1 MAEAGLL
8 PGYLI
13 VGSDELKSS
22 RAVERMRDRLERSGM
37 AEFNLDERDMAKDPQ
52 VDDIIASL
60 NTFPMG
66 SEFRLVILANCDKL
80 PKAVSEPLVEY
91 FSDPSPTTKAV
102 SEPLVEYFSDP
113 SPTTVCLV
121 VATSLA
127 KNTRLYK
134 AIKKLGD
141 KAVIDCAPKK
151 AWEMPPQVVKMAAA
165 HGKAMGVP
173 AAEALVARAG
183 ENTRMLD
190 NEVKKLAAIVSG
202 PEITLADVERHV
214 MRTAEVKP
222 WEFLN
227 AVAAR
232 DAVKS
237 LELLDLQPAKSEV
250 RLWSLLV
257 TRLRELIIAKALD
270 ARGQGAQLAAE
281 LGVQGWQVKNHL
293 SWARRWRM
301 EELVAA
307 LSQAAEVELALKGS
321 RDSEHGGARRGALA
335 GRRGRAC
342 AQGVARQ
349 RALAPHV
356 GHRHDAPRALIPRR
370 ASRAAFRG

>member
-1 MAEAGLL
+1 MAGQGLL

-22 RAVERMRDRLERSGM
+22 RAVERMRARLGKSGM
-37 AEFNLDERDMAKDPQ
+37 VEFNLDERDMTKDPQ
-52 VDDIIASL
+52 VDDIVASL
-60 NTFPMG
+60 NTFPMEA
-66 SEFRLVILANCDKL
+66 EFRLVILTNCDKL
-80 PKAVSEPLVEY
+80 PKAMSEPLVEY
-91 FSDPSPTTKAV
+91 FAN
-102 SEPLVEYFSDP
+102 P

-121 VATSLA
+121 VATTLA

-141 KAVIDCAPKK
+141 KAIIDCAPKK
-151 AWEMPPQVVKMAAA
+151 TWEMPPQVVKMAAA
-165 HGKAMGVP
+165 HGKAMGLP
-173 AAEALVARAG
+173 AAEALVARSG

-190 NEVKKLAAIVSG
+190 NELKKLASMVTGS
-202 PEITLADVERHV
+202 EITLADIERHV

-232 DAVKS
+232 DLVRS
-237 LELLDLQPAKSEV
+237 LELLKLQPAKSEV

-257 TRLRELIIAKALD
+257 TRLRELIIAKSLD
-270 ARGQGAQLAAE
+270 TRGQGSQLATT

-301 EELVAA
+301 DELLEA
-307 LSQAAEVELALKGS
+307 LSQAIEVELALKGS
-321 RDSEHGGARRGALA
+321 RDSELAL
-335 GRRGRAC
+335 RMW
-342 AQGVARQ
+342 V
-349 RALAPHV
+349 
-356 GHRHDAPRALIPRR
+356 ISMT
-370 ASRAAFRG
+370 SR

>member
-1 MAEAGLL
+1 MAGQGLL

-22 RAVERMRDRLERSGM
+22 RAVERMRARLGKSGM
-37 AEFNLDERDMAKDPQ
+37 VEFNLDERDMTKDPQ
-52 VDDIIASL
+52 VDDIVASL

-66 SEFRLVILANCDKL
+66 AEFRLVILTNCDKL
-80 PKAVSEPLVEY
+80 PKAMSEPLVEY
-91 FSDPSPTTKAV
+91 FAN
-102 SEPLVEYFSDP
+102 P

-121 VATSLA
+121 VATTLA

-141 KAVIDCAPKK
+141 KAIIDCAPKK
-151 AWEMPPQVVKMAAA
+151 TWEMPPQVVKMAAA
-165 HGKAMGVP
+165 HGKAMGLP
-173 AAEALVARAG
+173 AAEALVARSG

-190 NEVKKLAAIVSG
+190 NELKKLASMVTGS
-202 PEITLADVERHV
+202 EITLADIERHV

-232 DAVKS
+232 DLVRS
-237 LELLDLQPAKSEV
+237 LELLKLQPAKSEV

-257 TRLRELIIAKALD
+257 TRLRELIIAKSLD
-270 ARGQGAQLAAE
+270 TRGQGSQLATT
-281 LGVQGWQVKNHL
+281 LGIQGWQVKNHL

-301 EELVAA
+301 DELLEA
-307 LSQAAEVELALKGS
+307 LSQAIEVELALKGS
-321 RDSEHGGARRGALA
+321 RDSELAL
-335 GRRGRAC
+335 RMW
-342 AQGVARQ
+342 V
-349 RALAPHV
+349 
-356 GHRHDAPRALIPRR
+356 ISMT
-370 ASRAAFRG
+370 SR

>member
-1 MAEAGLL
+1 MSDTGLL

-22 RAVERMRDRLERSGM
+22 HAVERMRSRLEKTGM
-37 AEFNLDERDMAKDPQ
+37 AEFNLDECDMAKDPQ
-52 VDDIIASL
+52 IDDIIASL

-66 SEFRLVILANCDKL
+66 AEFRLVILTNCDKL

-91 FSDPSPTTKAV
+91 FSN
-102 SEPLVEYFSDP
+102 P

-134 AIKKLGD
+134 AIKKLGA
-141 KAVIDCAPKK
+141 KAIIECAPKK
-151 AWEMPPQVVKMAAA
+151 TWEMPPQVVKMAAA
-165 HGKAMGVP
+165 HGKSMGIP
-173 AAEALVARAG
+173 AAEALVARSG

-190 NEVKKLAAIVSG
+190 NELKKLASMVEG

-232 DAVKS
+232 DLARS
-237 LELLDLQPAKSEV
+237 LELLALQPAKSEV

-257 TRLRELIIAKALD
+257 TRLRELIIAKSLD
-270 ARGQGAQLAAE
+270 ARGQGSQLAST
-281 LGVQGWQVKNHL
+281 LGAQSWQVKNHL
-293 SWARRWRM
+293 GWARRWRM
-301 EELVAA
+301 DELLDA
-307 LSQAAEVELALKGS
+307 LTHAVDVELALKGS
-321 RDSEHGGARRGALA
+321 RDSELALRMWVISMTRRNG
-335 GRRGRAC
+335 
-342 AQGVARQ
+342 
-349 RALAPHV
+349 
-356 GHRHDAPRALIPRR
+356 
-370 ASRAAFRG
+370 

>member
-1 MAEAGLL
+1 MAGQGLL

-22 RAVERMRDRLERSGM
+22 RAVERMRARLGKSGM
-37 AEFNLDERDMAKDPQ
+37 VEFNLDERDMTKDPQ
-52 VDDIIASL
+52 VDDIVASL

-66 SEFRLVILANCDKL
+66 AEFRLVILTNCDKL
-80 PKAVSEPLVEY
+80 PKAMSEPLVEY
-91 FSDPSPTTKAV
+91 FAN
-102 SEPLVEYFSDP
+102 P

-121 VATSLA
+121 VATTLA

-141 KAVIDCAPKK
+141 KAIIDCAPKK
-151 AWEMPPQVVKMAAA
+151 TWEMPPQVVKMAAA
-165 HGKAMGVP
+165 HGKAMGLP
-173 AAEALVARAG
+173 AAEALVARSG

-190 NEVKKLAAIVSG
+190 NELKKLASMVTGS
-202 PEITLADVERHV
+202 EITLADIERHV

-232 DAVKS
+232 DLVRS
-237 LELLDLQPAKSEV
+237 LELLKLQPAKSEV

-257 TRLRELIIAKALD
+257 TRLRELIIAKSLD
-270 ARGQGAQLAAE
+270 TRGQGSQLATT

-301 EELVAA
+301 DELLEA
-307 LSQAAEVELALKGS
+307 LSRAIEVELALKGS
-321 RDSEHGGARRGALA
+321 RDSELAL
-335 GRRGRAC
+335 RMW
-342 AQGVARQ
+342 V
-349 RALAPHV
+349 
-356 GHRHDAPRALIPRR
+356 ISMT
-370 ASRAAFRG
+370 SR

>member
-1 MAEAGLL
+1 M
-8 PGYLI
+8 
-13 VGSDELKSS
+13 GSDELKSS
-22 RAVERMRDRLERSGM
+22 RAVERMRARLEKSGM
-37 AEFNLDERDMAKDPQ
+37 VEFNLDERDMTKDPQ
-52 VDDIIASL
+52 IDDIVASL

-66 SEFRLVILANCDKL
+66 AEFRLVILTNCDKL
-80 PKAVSEPLVEY
+80 PKAMSEPLVEY
-91 FSDPSPTTKAV
+91 FAN
-102 SEPLVEYFSDP
+102 P

-141 KAVIDCAPKK
+141 KAIIDCAPKK
-151 AWEMPPQVVKMAAA
+151 TWEMPPQVVKMAAA
-165 HGKAMGVP
+165 HGKAMGFP
-173 AAEALVARAG
+173 AAEALVARSG

-190 NEVKKLAAIVSG
+190 NELKKLASMVTGS
-202 PEITLADVERHV
+202 EITLADIERHV

-232 DAVKS
+232 DLVRS
-237 LELLDLQPAKSEV
+237 LELLKLQPAKSEV

-257 TRLRELIIAKALD
+257 TRLRELIIAKSLD
-270 ARGQGAQLAAE
+270 TRGQGSQLATT

-301 EELVAA
+301 DELLEA
-307 LSQAAEVELALKGS
+307 LSQAIEVELALKGS
-321 RDSEHGGARRGALA
+321 RDSELAL
-335 GRRGRAC
+335 RMW
-342 AQGVARQ
+342 V
-349 RALAPHV
+349 
-356 GHRHDAPRALIPRR
+356 ISMT
-370 ASRAAFRG
+370 SR

>member
-1 MAEAGLL
+1 MAGQGLL

-22 RAVERMRDRLERSGM
+22 RAVERMRARLEKSGM
-37 AEFNLDERDMAKDPQ
+37 VEFNLDERDMTKDPQ
-52 VDDIIASL
+52 VDDIVASL

-66 SEFRLVILANCDKL
+66 AEFRLVILTNCDKL
-80 PKAVSEPLVEY
+80 PKAMSEPLVEY
-91 FSDPSPTTKAV
+91 FAN
-102 SEPLVEYFSDP
+102 P

-121 VATSLA
+121 VATTLA

-141 KAVIDCAPKK
+141 KAIIDCAPKK
-151 AWEMPPQVVKMAAA
+151 TWELPSQVVKMAAA
-165 HGKAMGVP
+165 HGKAMGLP
-173 AAEALVARAG
+173 AAEALVARSG

-190 NEVKKLAAIVSG
+190 NELKKLASMVTGS
-202 PEITLADVERHV
+202 EITLADIERHV

-232 DAVKS
+232 DLVRS
-237 LELLDLQPAKSEV
+237 LELLKLQPAKSEV

-257 TRLRELIIAKALD
+257 TRLRELIIAKSLD
-270 ARGQGAQLAAE
+270 TRGQGSQLATT

-301 EELVAA
+301 DELLEA
-307 LSQAAEVELALKGS
+307 LSQAIEVELALKGS
-321 RDSEHGGARRGALA
+321 RDSELAL
-335 GRRGRAC
+335 RMW
-342 AQGVARQ
+342 V
-349 RALAPHV
+349 
-356 GHRHDAPRALIPRR
+356 ISMT
-370 ASRAAFRG
+370 SR

>member
-1 MAEAGLL
+1 MAGQGLL

-22 RAVERMRDRLERSGM
+22 RAVERMRARLGKSGM
-37 AEFNLDERDMAKDPQ
+37 VEFNLDERDMTKDPQ
-52 VDDIIASL
+52 VDDIVASL

-66 SEFRLVILANCDKL
+66 AEFRLVILTNCDKL
-80 PKAVSEPLVEY
+80 PKAMSEPLVEY
-91 FSDPSPTTKAV
+91 FAN
-102 SEPLVEYFSDP
+102 P

-121 VATSLA
+121 VATTLA

-141 KAVIDCAPKK
+141 KAIIDCAPKK
-151 AWEMPPQVVKMAAA
+151 TWEMPPQVVKMAAA
-165 HGKAMGVP
+165 HGKAMGLP
-173 AAEALVARAG
+173 AAEALVARSG

-190 NEVKKLAAIVSG
+190 NELKKLASMVTGS
-202 PEITLADVERHV
+202 EITLADIERHV

-222 WEFLN
+222 WGFLN

-232 DAVKS
+232 DLVRS
-237 LELLDLQPAKSEV
+237 LELLKLQPAKSEV

-257 TRLRELIIAKALD
+257 TRLRELIIAKSLD
-270 ARGQGAQLAAE
+270 TRGQGSQLATT

-301 EELVAA
+301 DELLEA
-307 LSQAAEVELALKGS
+307 LSQAIEVELALKGS
-321 RDSEHGGARRGALA
+321 RDSELAL
-335 GRRGRAC
+335 RMW
-342 AQGVARQ
+342 V
-349 RALAPHV
+349 
-356 GHRHDAPRALIPRR
+356 ISMT
-370 ASRAAFRG
+370 SR

>member
-1 MAEAGLL
+1 MAGQVLL

-22 RAVERMRDRLERSGM
+22 RAVERMRARLGKSGM
-37 AEFNLDERDMAKDPQ
+37 VEFNLDERDMTKDPQ
-52 VDDIIASL
+52 VDDIVASL

-66 SEFRLVILANCDKL
+66 AEFRLVILTNCDKL
-80 PKAVSEPLVEY
+80 PKAMSEPLVEY
-91 FSDPSPTTKAV
+91 FAN
-102 SEPLVEYFSDP
+102 P

-121 VATSLA
+121 VATTLA

-141 KAVIDCAPKK
+141 KAIIDCAPKK
-151 AWEMPPQVVKMAAA
+151 TWEMPPQVVKMAAA
-165 HGKAMGVP
+165 HGKAMGLP
-173 AAEALVARAG
+173 AAEALVARSG

-190 NEVKKLAAIVSG
+190 NELKKLASMVTGS
-202 PEITLADVERHV
+202 EITLADIERHV

-232 DAVKS
+232 DLVRS
-237 LELLDLQPAKSEV
+237 LELLKLQPAKSEV

-257 TRLRELIIAKALD
+257 TRLRELIIAKSLD
-270 ARGQGAQLAAE
+270 TRGQGSQLATT

-301 EELVAA
+301 DELLEA
-307 LSQAAEVELALKGS
+307 LSQAIEVELALKGS
-321 RDSEHGGARRGALA
+321 RDSELAL
-335 GRRGRAC
+335 RMW
-342 AQGVARQ
+342 V
-349 RALAPHV
+349 
-356 GHRHDAPRALIPRR
+356 ISMT
-370 ASRAAFRG
+370 SR

>member
-1 MAEAGLL
+1 MAGQGLL

-22 RAVERMRDRLERSGM
+22 RAVERMRARLGKSGIV
-37 AEFNLDERDMAKDPQ
+37 EFNLDERDMTKDPQ
-52 VDDIIASL
+52 VDDIVASL

-66 SEFRLVILANCDKL
+66 AEFRLVILTNCDKL
-80 PKAVSEPLVEY
+80 PKAMSEPLVEY
-91 FSDPSPTTKAV
+91 FAN
-102 SEPLVEYFSDP
+102 P

-121 VATSLA
+121 VATTLA

-141 KAVIDCAPKK
+141 KAIIDCAPKK
-151 AWEMPPQVVKMAAA
+151 TWEMPPQVVKMAAA
-165 HGKAMGVP
+165 HGKAMGLP
-173 AAEALVARAG
+173 AAEALVARSG

-190 NEVKKLAAIVSG
+190 NELKKLASMVTGS
-202 PEITLADVERHV
+202 EITLADIERHV

-232 DAVKS
+232 DLVRS
-237 LELLDLQPAKSEV
+237 LELLKLQPAKSEV

-257 TRLRELIIAKALD
+257 TRLRELIIAKSLD
-270 ARGQGAQLAAE
+270 TRGQGSQLATT

-301 EELVAA
+301 DELLEA
-307 LSQAAEVELALKGS
+307 LSQAIEVELALKGS
-321 RDSEHGGARRGALA
+321 RDSELAL
-335 GRRGRAC
+335 RMW
-342 AQGVARQ
+342 V
-349 RALAPHV
+349 
-356 GHRHDAPRALIPRR
+356 ISMT
-370 ASRAAFRG
+370 SR

>member
-1 MAEAGLL
+1 MAGQGLL

-22 RAVERMRDRLERSGM
+22 RAVERMRARLGKSGM
-37 AEFNLDERDMAKDPQ
+37 VEFNLDERDMTKDPQ
-52 VDDIIASL
+52 VDDIVASL

-66 SEFRLVILANCDKL
+66 AEFRLVILTNCDKL
-80 PKAVSEPLVEY
+80 PKAMSEPLVEY
-91 FSDPSPTTKAV
+91 FAN
-102 SEPLVEYFSDP
+102 P

-121 VATSLA
+121 VATTLA

-141 KAVIDCAPKK
+141 KAIIDCAPKK
-151 AWEMPPQVVKMAAA
+151 TWEMPPQVVKMAAA
-165 HGKAMGVP
+165 HGKAMGLP
-173 AAEALVARAG
+173 AAEALVARSG

-190 NEVKKLAAIVSG
+190 NELKKLASMVTGS
-202 PEITLADVERHV
+202 EITLADIERHV

-232 DAVKS
+232 DLVRS
-237 LELLDLQPAKSEV
+237 LELLKLQPAKSEV

-257 TRLRELIIAKALD
+257 TRLRELIIAKSLD
-270 ARGQGAQLAAE
+270 TRGQGSQLATT

-301 EELVAA
+301 DELLEV
-307 LSQAAEVELALKGS
+307 LSQAIEVELALKGS
-321 RDSEHGGARRGALA
+321 RDSELAL
-335 GRRGRAC
+335 RMW
-342 AQGVARQ
+342 V
-349 RALAPHV
+349 
-356 GHRHDAPRALIPRR
+356 ISMT
-370 ASRAAFRG
+370 SR

>member
-1 MAEAGLL
+1 MAGQGLL

-22 RAVERMRDRLERSGM
+22 RAVERMRARLGKSGM
-37 AEFNLDERDMAKDPQ
+37 VEFNLDERDMTKDPQ
-52 VDDIIASL
+52 VDDIVASL

-66 SEFRLVILANCDKL
+66 AEFRLVILTNCDKL
-80 PKAVSEPLVEY
+80 PKAMSEPLVEY
-91 FSDPSPTTKAV
+91 FAN
-102 SEPLVEYFSDP
+102 P

-121 VATSLA
+121 VATTLA

-141 KAVIDCAPKK
+141 KAIIDCAPKK
-151 AWEMPPQVVKMAAA
+151 TWEMPPQVVKMAAA
-165 HGKAMGVP
+165 HGKAMGLP
-173 AAEALVARAG
+173 AEALVARSG

-190 NEVKKLAAIVSG
+190 NELKKLASMVTGS
-202 PEITLADVERHV
+202 EITLADIERHV

-232 DAVKS
+232 DLVRS
-237 LELLDLQPAKSEV
+237 LELLKLQPAKSEV

-257 TRLRELIIAKALD
+257 TRLRELIIAKSLD
-270 ARGQGAQLAAE
+270 TRGQGSQLATT

-301 EELVAA
+301 DELLEA
-307 LSQAAEVELALKGS
+307 LSQAIEVELALKGS
-321 RDSEHGGARRGALA
+321 RDSELAL
-335 GRRGRAC
+335 RMW
-342 AQGVARQ
+342 V
-349 RALAPHV
+349 
-356 GHRHDAPRALIPRR
+356 ISMT
-370 ASRAAFRG
+370 SR

>member
-52 VDDIIASL
+52 MDDIIASL

-80 PKAVSEPLVEY
+80 P
-91 FSDPSPTTKAV
+91 KAV

-202 PEITLADVERHV
+202 TEITLADVERHV

-257 TRLRELIIAKALD
+257 TRLRELIIARALD

-307 LSQAAEVELALKGS
+307 LSRAAEVELALKGS
-321 RDSEHGGARRGALA
+321 RDSELSLRMWVIDMTRPAR
-335 GRRGRAC
+335 
-342 AQGVARQ
+342 
-349 RALAPHV
+349 
-356 GHRHDAPRALIPRR
+356 
-370 ASRAAFRG
+370 

>member
-1 MAEAGLL
+1 MAGQGLL

-22 RAVERMRDRLERSGM
+22 RAVERMRARLGKSGM
-37 AEFNLDERDMAKDPQ
+37 VEFNLDECDMTKDPQ
-52 VDDIIASL
+52 VDDIVASL

-66 SEFRLVILANCDKL
+66 AEFRLVILTNCDKL
-80 PKAVSEPLVEY
+80 PKAMSEPLVEY
-91 FSDPSPTTKAV
+91 FAN
-102 SEPLVEYFSDP
+102 P

-121 VATSLA
+121 VATTLA

-141 KAVIDCAPKK
+141 KAIIDCAPKK
-151 AWEMPPQVVKMAAA
+151 TWEMPPQVVKMAAA
-165 HGKAMGVP
+165 HGKAMGLP
-173 AAEALVARAG
+173 AAEALVARSG

-190 NEVKKLAAIVSG
+190 NELKKLASMVTGS
-202 PEITLADVERHV
+202 EITLADIERHV

-232 DAVKS
+232 DLVRS
-237 LELLDLQPAKSEV
+237 LELLKLQPAKSEV

-257 TRLRELIIAKALD
+257 TRLRELIIAKSLD
-270 ARGQGAQLAAE
+270 TRGQGSQLATT

-301 EELVAA
+301 DELLEA
-307 LSQAAEVELALKGS
+307 LSQAIEVELALKGS
-321 RDSEHGGARRGALA
+321 RDSELAL
-335 GRRGRAC
+335 RMW
-342 AQGVARQ
+342 V
-349 RALAPHV
+349 
-356 GHRHDAPRALIPRR
+356 ISMT
-370 ASRAAFRG
+370 SR

>member
-1 MAEAGLL
+1 M
-8 PGYLI
+8 
-13 VGSDELKSS
+13 GSDELKSS
-22 RAVERMRDRLERSGM
+22 RAVERMRARLEKSGM
-37 AEFNLDERDMAKDPQ
+37 VEFNLDERDMTKDPQ
-52 VDDIIASL
+52 VDDIVASL

-66 SEFRLVILANCDKL
+66 AEFRLVILTNCDKL
-80 PKAVSEPLVEY
+80 PKAMSEPLVEY
-91 FSDPSPTTKAV
+91 FAN
-102 SEPLVEYFSDP
+102 P

-141 KAVIDCAPKK
+141 KAIIDCAPKK
-151 AWEMPPQVVKMAAA
+151 TWEMPPQVVKMAAA
-165 HGKAMGVP
+165 HGKAMGLP
-173 AAEALVARAG
+173 AAEALVARSG

-190 NEVKKLAAIVSG
+190 NELKKLASMVTGS
-202 PEITLADVERHV
+202 EITLADIDRHV

-232 DAVKS
+232 DLARS
-237 LELLDLQPAKSEV
+237 LELLKLQPAKSEV

-257 TRLRELIIAKALD
+257 TRLRELIIAKSLD
-270 ARGQGAQLAAE
+270 TRGQGSQLAAT

-301 EELVAA
+301 DELLEA
-307 LSQAAEVELALKGS
+307 LSQAIEVELALKGS
-321 RDSEHGGARRGALA
+321 RDSELAL
-335 GRRGRAC
+335 RMW
-342 AQGVARQ
+342 V
-349 RALAPHV
+349 
-356 GHRHDAPRALIPRR
+356 ISMT
-370 ASRAAFRG
+370 SR

>member
-1 MAEAGLL
+1 MAGQGLL

-22 RAVERMRDRLERSGM
+22 RAVERMRARLGKSGM
-37 AEFNLDERDMAKDPQ
+37 VEFNLDERDMTKDPQ
-52 VDDIIASL
+52 VDDIVASL

-66 SEFRLVILANCDKL
+66 AEFRLVILTNCDKL
-80 PKAVSEPLVEY
+80 PKAMSEPLVEY
-91 FSDPSPTTKAV
+91 FAN
-102 SEPLVEYFSDP
+102 P

-121 VATSLA
+121 VATTLA
-127 KNTRLYK
+127 KNARLYK

-141 KAVIDCAPKK
+141 KAIIDCAPKK
-151 AWEMPPQVVKMAAA
+151 TWEMPPQVVKMAAA
-165 HGKAMGVP
+165 HGKAMGLP
-173 AAEALVARAG
+173 AAEALVARSG

-190 NEVKKLAAIVSG
+190 NELKKLASMVTGS
-202 PEITLADVERHV
+202 EITLADIERHV

-232 DAVKS
+232 DLVRS
-237 LELLDLQPAKSEV
+237 LELLKLQPAKSEV

-257 TRLRELIIAKALD
+257 TRLRELIIAKSLD
-270 ARGQGAQLAAE
+270 TRGQGSQLATT

-301 EELVAA
+301 DELLEA
-307 LSQAAEVELALKGS
+307 LSQAIEVELALKGS
-321 RDSEHGGARRGALA
+321 RDSELAL
-335 GRRGRAC
+335 RMW
-342 AQGVARQ
+342 V
-349 RALAPHV
+349 
-356 GHRHDAPRALIPRR
+356 ISMT
-370 ASRAAFRG
+370 SR

>member
-1 MAEAGLL
+1 MAGQGLL

-22 RAVERMRDRLERSGM
+22 RAVERMRARLEKSGM
-37 AEFNLDERDMAKDPQ
+37 VEFNLDERDMTKDPQ
-52 VDDIIASL
+52 IDDIVASL

-66 SEFRLVILANCDKL
+66 AEFRLVILTNCDKL
-80 PKAVSEPLVEY
+80 PKAMSEPLVEY
-91 FSDPSPTTKAV
+91 FAN
-102 SEPLVEYFSDP
+102 P

-134 AIKKLGD
+134 AIKRLGD
-141 KAVIDCAPKK
+141 KAIIDCAPKK
-151 AWEMPPQVVKMAAA
+151 TWEMPPQVVKMAAA
-165 HGKAMGVP
+165 HGKAMGLP
-173 AAEALVARAG
+173 AAEALVARSG

-190 NEVKKLAAIVSG
+190 NELKKLASMVTGS
-202 PEITLADVERHV
+202 EITLADIERHV

-232 DAVKS
+232 DLARS
-237 LELLDLQPAKSEV
+237 LELLKLQPAKSEV

-257 TRLRELIIAKALD
+257 TRLRELIIAKSLD
-270 ARGQGAQLAAE
+270 SRGQGSQLAAT

-301 EELVAA
+301 DELLEA
-307 LSQAAEVELALKGS
+307 LSQAIEVELALKGS
-321 RDSEHGGARRGALA
+321 RDSELAL
-335 GRRGRAC
+335 RMW
-342 AQGVARQ
+342 V
-349 RALAPHV
+349 
-356 GHRHDAPRALIPRR
+356 ISMT
-370 ASRAAFRG
+370 SR

>member
-1 MAEAGLL
+1 MAGQGLL

-22 RAVERMRDRLERSGM
+22 RAVERMRARLEKSGM
-37 AEFNLDERDMAKDPQ
+37 VEFNLDERDMTKDPQ
-52 VDDIIASL
+52 VDDIVASL

-66 SEFRLVILANCDKL
+66 AEFRLVILTNCDKL
-80 PKAVSEPLVEY
+80 PKAMSEPLVEY
-91 FSDPSPTTKAV
+91 FAN
-102 SEPLVEYFSDP
+102 P

-121 VATSLA
+121 VATTLA

-141 KAVIDCAPKK
+141 KAIIDCAPKK
-151 AWEMPPQVVKMAAA
+151 TWELPSQVVKMAAA
-165 HGKAMGVP
+165 HGKAMGLP
-173 AAEALVARAG
+173 AAEALVARSG

-190 NEVKKLAAIVSG
+190 NELKKLASMVTGS
-202 PEITLADVERHV
+202 EITLADIERHV

-232 DAVKS
+232 DLVRS
-237 LELLDLQPAKSEV
+237 LELLKLQPAKSEA

-257 TRLRELIIAKALD
+257 TRLRELIIAKSLD
-270 ARGQGAQLAAE
+270 TRGQGSQLATT

-301 EELVAA
+301 DELLEA
-307 LSQAAEVELALKGS
+307 LSQAIEVELALKGS
-321 RDSEHGGARRGALA
+321 RDSELAL
-335 GRRGRAC
+335 RMW
-342 AQGVARQ
+342 V
-349 RALAPHV
+349 
-356 GHRHDAPRALIPRR
+356 ISMT
-370 ASRAAFRG
+370 SR

>member
-52 VDDIIASL
+52 MDDIIASL

-80 PKAVSEPLVEY
+80 P
-91 FSDPSPTTKAV
+91 KAV

-173 AAEALVARAG
+173 VAEALVARAG

-202 PEITLADVERHV
+202 TEITLADVERHV

-301 EELVAA
+301 EELVVA

-321 RDSEHGGARRGALA
+321 RDSELSLRMWVIDMTRPAR
-335 GRRGRAC
+335 
-342 AQGVARQ
+342 
-349 RALAPHV
+349 
-356 GHRHDAPRALIPRR
+356 
-370 ASRAAFRG
+370 

>member
-1 MAEAGLL
+1 MAGQGLL

-22 RAVERMRDRLERSGM
+22 RAVERMRARLGKSGM
-37 AEFNLDERDMAKDPQ
+37 VEFNLDERDMTKDPQ
-52 VDDIIASL
+52 VDDIVASL

-66 SEFRLVILANCDKL
+66 AEFRLVILTNCDKL
-80 PKAVSEPLVEY
+80 PKAMSEPLVEY
-91 FSDPSPTTKAV
+91 FAN
-102 SEPLVEYFSDP
+102 P

-121 VATSLA
+121 VATTLA

-141 KAVIDCAPKK
+141 KAIIDCAPKK
-151 AWEMPPQVVKMAAA
+151 TWEMPPQVVKMAAA
-165 HGKAMGVP
+165 HGKAMGLP
-173 AAEALVARAG
+173 AAEALVARSG

-190 NEVKKLAAIVSG
+190 NELKKLASMVTGS
-202 PEITLADVERHV
+202 EITLADIERHV

-232 DAVKS
+232 DLVRS
-237 LELLDLQPAKSEV
+237 LELLKLQPAKSEA

-257 TRLRELIIAKALD
+257 TRLRELIIAKSLD
-270 ARGQGAQLAAE
+270 TRGQGSQLATT

-301 EELVAA
+301 DELLEA
-307 LSQAAEVELALKGS
+307 LSQAIEVELALKGS
-321 RDSEHGGARRGALA
+321 RDSELAL
-335 GRRGRAC
+335 RMW
-342 AQGVARQ
+342 V
-349 RALAPHV
+349 
-356 GHRHDAPRALIPRR
+356 ISMT
-370 ASRAAFRG
+370 SR

>member
-1 MAEAGLL
+1 MAGQGLL

-22 RAVERMRDRLERSGM
+22 RAVERMRARLGKSGM
-37 AEFNLDERDMAKDPQ
+37 VEFNLDERDMTKDPQ
-52 VDDIIASL
+52 VDDIVASL

-66 SEFRLVILANCDKL
+66 AELRLVILTNCDKL
-80 PKAVSEPLVEY
+80 PKAMSEPLVEY
-91 FSDPSPTTKAV
+91 FAN
-102 SEPLVEYFSDP
+102 P

-121 VATSLA
+121 VATTLA

-141 KAVIDCAPKK
+141 KAIIDCAPKK
-151 AWEMPPQVVKMAAA
+151 TWEMPPQVVKMAAA
-165 HGKAMGVP
+165 HGKAMGLP
-173 AAEALVARAG
+173 AAEALVARSG

-190 NEVKKLAAIVSG
+190 NELKKLASMVTGS
-202 PEITLADVERHV
+202 EITLADIERHV

-232 DAVKS
+232 DLVRS
-237 LELLDLQPAKSEV
+237 LELLKLQPAKSEV

-257 TRLRELIIAKALD
+257 TRLRELIIAKSLD
-270 ARGQGAQLAAE
+270 TRGQGSQLATT

-301 EELVAA
+301 DELLEA
-307 LSQAAEVELALKGS
+307 LSQAIEVELALKGS
-321 RDSEHGGARRGALA
+321 RDSELAL
-335 GRRGRAC
+335 RMW
-342 AQGVARQ
+342 V
-349 RALAPHV
+349 
-356 GHRHDAPRALIPRR
+356 ISMT
-370 ASRAAFRG
+370 SR

>member
-1 MAEAGLL
+1 MAGQGLL

-22 RAVERMRDRLERSGM
+22 RAVERMRARLGKSGM
-37 AEFNLDERDMAKDPQ
+37 VEFNLDERDMTKDPQ
-52 VDDIIASL
+52 VDDIVASL

-66 SEFRLVILANCDKL
+66 AEFRLVILTNCDKL
-80 PKAVSEPLVEY
+80 PKAMSEPLVEY
-91 FSDPSPTTKAV
+91 FAN
-102 SEPLVEYFSDP
+102 P

-121 VATSLA
+121 VATTLA

-141 KAVIDCAPKK
+141 KAIIDCAPKK
-151 AWEMPPQVVKMAAA
+151 TWEMPPQVVKMAAA
-165 HGKAMGVP
+165 HGKAMGLP
-173 AAEALVARAG
+173 AAEALVARSG

-190 NEVKKLAAIVSG
+190 NELKKLASMVTGS
-202 PEITLADVERHV
+202 EITLADIERHV

-232 DAVKS
+232 DLVRS
-237 LELLDLQPAKSEV
+237 LELLKLQPAKSEV

-257 TRLRELIIAKALD
+257 TRLRELIIAKSLD
-270 ARGQGAQLAAE
+270 TRGQGSQLATT

-301 EELVAA
+301 DELLEA
-307 LSQAAEVELALKGS
+307 LSQAIEVELALKGS
-321 RDSEHGGARRGALA
+321 RDSELAL
-335 GRRGRAC
+335 RMW
-342 AQGVARQ
+342 V
-349 RALAPHV
+349 
-356 GHRHDAPRALIPRR
+356 ISMT
-370 ASRAAFRG
+370 SR